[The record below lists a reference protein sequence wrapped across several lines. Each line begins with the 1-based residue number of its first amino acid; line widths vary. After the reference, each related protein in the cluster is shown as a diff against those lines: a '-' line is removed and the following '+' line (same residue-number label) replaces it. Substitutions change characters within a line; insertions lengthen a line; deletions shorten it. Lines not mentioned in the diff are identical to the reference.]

1 MAMSSIAINAHRL
14 KSKQTN
20 TAGQT
25 ISSQQE
31 HLKENHQV
39 GHKKVKGV
47 ITKTLA
53 SLSQS
58 VSGSERLTRT
68 LPLCYKKH
76 RWKAIKRLL
85 QFNHSSAQ
93 RRRHSVLTPRR
104 RHHLAE
110 LQKREALGRG
120 VPFAATTPER
130 RTGGMPAA
138 DSGRVGAGLPRNPSR
153 KPPAPKRLKSAA
165 GAGDHPASEPGAGD
179 QQLHQK
185 KKESHSRRR

>member
-20 TAGQT
+20 TAGQI

-47 ITKTLA
+47 RTETLA
-53 SLSQS
+53 SPSQS

-68 LPLCYKKH
+68 LPLCYQKH
-76 RWKAIKRLL
+76 RRKAVRLL

-120 VPFAATTPER
+120 VPFAATPPER

-153 KPPAPKRLKSAA
+153 KPPAPERLKRAA

-179 QQLHQK
+179 QQLHK